1 VHVGL
6 DARALVSDVK
16 SGVEYYVTNLV
27 LALSRLDDAP
37 QIIAYVD
44 RPIEDPEIAEA
55 ASSGPVTTRVIR
67 SRRGWLRAALPWRL
81 WRDKVNLV
89 HFPSTIMPPILPCP
103 AVVTVHDLAWMH
115 YPETYA
121 KDDLAMQ
128 GLAILSALR
137 AAHIITVS
145 ESTARDLRGPLRL
158 PNRRWL
164 ATPAHL
170 AEKVTVTPLGV
181 SPRFSPDGPR
191 LGPASFAGAE
201 GLAGGYVLYTG
212 NLQPRK
218 NLLRLLAA
226 YARLCSQER
235 VPPLVLA
242 GALSPH
248 AAELRAAAG
257 KLGIERRVLFPGY
270 IPDRQLPALYR
281 SATVFVYPSLYEG
294 FGLQVLEAM
303 ASGVPVVTSGTS
315 AMPEVADDAAIL
327 VDPESVGRLAWAIS
341 LLLTDTELRATM
353 VRRGLARSR
362 QFTWEETARRT
373 AAVYRL
379 VAERKLRQ

>member
-1 VHVGL
+1 MRVGL
-6 DARALVSDVK
+6 DARALTSDVK

-27 LALSRLDDAP
+27 LALCRLDNAP
-37 QIIAYVD
+37 EMVAYVD
-44 RPIEDPEIAEA
+44 RSIEDPEVA
-55 ASSGPVTTRVIR
+55 AALSSGPVATRVIR

-81 WRDKVNLV
+81 WRDKVDLV
-89 HFPSTIMPPILPCP
+89 HLPSTIVPPILPCP
-103 AVVTVHDLAWMH
+103 AVVTVHDLAWMRH
-115 YPETYA
+115 PETYGR
-121 KDDLAMQ
+121 DDLRMQ
-128 GLAILSALR
+128 GLAILSAFR

-145 ESTARDLRGPLRL
+145 ENTARDLRGPLRL
-158 PNRRWL
+158 PDRKQL
-164 ATPAHL
+164 TAPAGL
-170 AEKVTVTPLGV
+170 AERITAIPLGV
-181 SPRFSPDGPR
+181 SPRFSPQGPP
-191 LGPASFAGAE
+191 LTPSAFSGAE
-201 GLAGGYVLYTG
+201 RLAGGYVLYTG

-226 YARLCSQER
+226 YAKLCSQER

-248 AAELRAAAG
+248 ARELRAAAG
-257 KLGIERRVLFPGY
+257 KLGIERHVLFPGY

-303 ASGVPVVTSGTS
+303 ASGVPVVTSDIS
-315 AMPEVADDAAIL
+315 AMPEVAGDAAIL
-327 VDPESVGRLAWAIS
+327 VDPESVDRLAWAIS
-341 LLLTDTELRATM
+341 LLLTDPELRATTI
-353 VRRGLARSR
+353 RRGLARSR
-362 QFTWEETARRT
+362 EFTWEETARRT

>member
-1 VHVGL
+1 MRVGL
-6 DARALVSDVK
+6 DARALASGMK
-16 SGVEYYVTNLV
+16 SGVEYYITNLV
-27 LALSRLDDAP
+27 LALARLDDAP
-37 QIIAYVD
+37 EIIAYVD
-44 RPIEDPEIAEA
+44 RPIEDPGAAEA
-55 ASSGPVTTRVIR
+55 ASSGPIVTRVIE

-81 WRDKVNLV
+81 WRDKVDLV
-89 HFPSTIMPPILPCP
+89 HFPSTILPPVLPCP
-103 AVVTVHDLAWMH
+103 AVVTVHDLAWMR
-115 YPETYA
+115 YPETYGR
-121 KDDLAMQ
+121 DDLRMQ
-128 GLAILSALR
+128 GRAIISAFR
-137 AAHIITVS
+137 AAHVITVS

-158 PNRRWL
+158 PGGRRITAPARL
-164 ATPAHL
+164 ADRITAI
-170 AEKVTVTPLGV
+170 PLGV
-181 SPRFSPDGPR
+181 SPRFSPAGPR

-201 GLAGGYVLYTG
+201 RLGGGYILYTG

-226 YARLCSQER
+226 YAEISSQER

-248 AAELRAAAG
+248 AEELRTAAG
-257 KLGIERRVLFPGY
+257 RLGLERHVLFTGY
-270 IPDRQLPALYR
+270 VREDVLPALYR

-294 FGLQVLEAM
+294 AGLPVLEAM
-303 ASGVPVVTSGTS
+303 ASGVPVVTSNVS

-327 VDPESVGRLAWAIS
+327 VDPASVDRLAWGIS
-341 LLLTDTELRATM
+341 LLLTDGELRASL

-379 VAERKLRQ
+379 VGEWDLPR